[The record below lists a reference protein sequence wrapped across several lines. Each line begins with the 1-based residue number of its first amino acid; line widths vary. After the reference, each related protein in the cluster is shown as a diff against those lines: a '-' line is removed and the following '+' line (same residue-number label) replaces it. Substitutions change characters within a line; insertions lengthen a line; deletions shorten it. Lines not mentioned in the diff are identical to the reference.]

1 MNGVVIALLLGAVA
15 GALLPL
21 QTAINSGLSSRLG
34 AVLPASLISFA
45 VGSAGLG
52 LLVLVTGTA
61 VPWAETAAT
70 QPWWIWVGGACG
82 LVFRTMNIV
91 LMPWI
96 GASATV
102 VLPIVGQVL
111 GGLVIDMTGAFDAT
125 VLPLDP
131 SRVIGVVLV
140 VLGAALVSQSGRRA
154 VLEKALPVKG
164 PHVLLWVV
172 VVLVGSL
179 GSIQTAANGRLGQ
192 AMDSALAAAL
202 VSFLISTVGLG
213 VITLIVRPRLQRS
226 GPIPLWALGGGLAGA
241 GFVLANA
248 VNAPVLGVSLTVS
261 IMVFGQVAAGLVLD
275 HWGLLGVQTRP
286 ITLRRLAGAELVL
299 LGVALERFAG

>member
-202 VSFLISTVGLG
+202 VSFLISTAGLS

>member
-1 MNGVVIALLLGAVA
+1 M
-15 GALLPL
+15 
-21 QTAINSGLSSRLG
+21 
-34 AVLPASLISFA
+34 LPASLISFA

-202 VSFLISTVGLG
+202 VSFLISTAGLS